1 MATINSMIRTGNL
14 SMFSDYAANNN
25 RGTARNSL
33 NAIWQ
38 RYTSSTNNAASTAA
52 GISEVRQNASELM
65 SAYDTTKQT
74 FYNEFD
80 DNMDALRISAA
91 AVRNFNFNVGENA
104 VTQTEN
110 VASDGTRTT
119 TTTYSDAMRNALDTV
134 RNLVND
140 YNEARSFL
148 SDNAAVSS
156 RVERMAQNF
165 GDTTYRAGSYE
176 SIGISVRRNGAL
188 TIDEETLARAINKNP
203 SRVANVL
210 GRNGLADTAE
220 RNVETAK
227 AQRDR
232 LFPEAKS
239 MFGDQFDAVALY
251 TGRAFVDMTT
261 ISNIGNL
268 VNIMF

>member
-1 MATINSMIRTGNL
+1 MATINNMIRSGNVSL
-14 SMFSDYAANNN
+14 FNDYATNSN
-25 RGTARNSL
+25 RGAARNSL

-38 RYTSSTNNAASTAA
+38 NYASSSSNAASTAA
-52 GISEVRQNASELM
+52 GLNEIRQNASTLM
-65 SAYDTTKQT
+65 SSYDTAKQT
-74 FYNEFD
+74 FYDEFD
-80 DNMDALRISAA
+80 DNMDALRNSAN
-91 AVRNFNFNVGENA
+91 AVRNFDFNVGENA

-119 TTTYSDAMRNALDTV
+119 TTTYSDSMRNALDTV

-140 YNEARSFL
+140 YNETLNFF
-148 SDNAAVSS
+148 SDNASVSS

-176 SIGISVRRNGAL
+176 AIGISVGRNGAL
-188 TIDEETLARAINKNP
+188 TIDENRLANAINQNP
-203 SRVANVL
+203 SQVANVL
-210 GRNGLADTAE
+210 GRNGLADQTA
-220 RNVETAK
+220 RQVETAN

-232 LFPEAKS
+232 LFPDAKA

-251 TGRAFVDMTT
+251 TGRAFIDMTT

-268 VNIMF
+268 VNMMF

>member
-1 MATINSMIRTGNL
+1 MATINNMIRTGNL
-14 SMFSDYAANNN
+14 SMFNNYAANNN
-25 RGTARNSL
+25 QGAARNSL

-38 RYTSSTNNAASTAA
+38 NYANSTANAASTAA
-52 GISEVRQNASELM
+52 GLSEIRQNASALM
-65 SAYDTTKQT
+65 SSYDTAKQT

-80 DNMDALRISAA
+80 DNMDALRNSAA
-91 AVRNFNFNVGENA
+91 AVRNFNFDVGENA
-104 VTQTEN
+104 ITQTEN

-140 YNEARSFL
+140 YNDARNFL
-148 SDNAAVSS
+148 SDNAAVSG

-176 SIGISVRRNGAL
+176 SIGISVGRDGAL
-188 TIDEETLARAINKNP
+188 TIDEEALANAINENP

-210 GRNGLADTAE
+210 GRNGLADTAA
-220 RNVETAK
+220 RNVETAN

-232 LFPEAKS
+232 LFPDAKS

-268 VNIMF
+268 VNMMF

>member
-1 MATINSMIRTGNL
+1 MATINNMIRTGNL
-14 SMFSDYAANNN
+14 SLFNNYAANNN
-25 RGTARNSL
+25 QRTARNSL
-33 NAIWQ
+33 NALWQ
-38 RYTSSTNNAASTAA
+38 NYSSFDSNAASTAA
-52 GISEVRQNASELM
+52 GLSEIRQNASALM
-65 SAYDTTKQT
+65 SSYDTAKQT
-74 FYNEFD
+74 FYDEFD
-80 DNMDALRISAA
+80 DNMDALSQSAA

-119 TTTYSDAMRNALDTV
+119 TTTYSDSMRNALDTV

-140 YNEARSFL
+140 YNETLNFF
-148 SDNAAVSS
+148 SDNASVSS

-176 SIGISVRRNGAL
+176 AIGISVGRNGAL
-188 TIDEETLARAINKNP
+188 TIDENRLANAINQNP
-203 SRVANVL
+203 SQVANVL
-210 GRNGLADTAE
+210 GRNGLADQTA
-220 RNVETAK
+220 RQVETAN

-232 LFPEAKS
+232 LFPDAKA

-268 VNIMF
+268 VNMMF